1 MSRTKQSYTAQNVEV
16 VKQIAIDAY
25 VICSNARNAAD
36 MSGHDYAYKAG
47 YARNAFR
54 RILIE
59 LGMLDES
66 SDLWRNDDE

>member
-1 MSRTKQSYTAQNVEV
+1 MARTKKSYAQNIET
-16 VKQIAIDAY
+16 VKQIALDAY
-25 VICSNARNAAD
+25 VLCSSERNAAD

-59 LGMLDES
+59 LGMLDEE
-66 SDLWRNDDE
+66 NDDE

>member
-1 MSRTKQSYTAQNVEV
+1 MARTKQSYTAQNVELV
-16 VKQIAIDAY
+16 RQIALDAY
-25 VICSNARNAAD
+25 VVCGKDRNAAD

-59 LGMLDES
+59 LGMLDEET
-66 SDLWRNDDE
+66 WDE

>member
-1 MSRTKQSYTAQNVEV
+1 MARTKQSYTAQNVEL

-25 VICSNARNAAD
+25 VVCSQDRNAAD

-59 LGMLDES
+59 LGMLDEG
-66 SDLWRNDDE
+66 DDDE